1 MSVETK
7 SKAKTAN
14 NFSTAI
20 STYYKLKGDYE
31 NKTRKSIKEIYND
44 STLNSE
50 QKRKVY
56 TRLKKK
62 CIICG
67 KAGGTIFEQ
76 DDNMLIAKCG
86 HIESPCKLDIKLQR
100 AKYDNII
107 NYLSETN
114 KSINTYKNNIIDTK
128 LDYLFGFTNHSS
140 TISKFDELKSNLV
153 KIVKLYQD
161 NTNKYINTIYNYNE
175 ISKINSLGSQL
186 DGNINSFKENIEMFN
201 KSGEISYIKDALELY
216 INTIKVINKQLRE
229 AKYKLQQI
237 YKDKDTEVVYL
248 IQKIYTLSDLLIIQP
263 GTENK
268 VISFSV

>member
-1 MSVETK
+1 MYINWRNMIRPKELMIDYTSLSQSYGKFIVD
-7 SKAKTAN
+7 N
-14 NFSTAI
+14 NVPTIRVIDPALSRKLI
-20 STYYKLKGDYE
+20 SEAMILYGD
-31 NKTRKSIKEIYND
+31 
-44 STLNSE
+44 L
-50 QKRKVY
+50 
-56 TRLKKK
+56 
-62 CIICG
+62 
-67 KAGGTIFEQ
+67 
-76 DDNMLIAKCG
+76 
-86 HIESPCKLDIKLQR
+86 
-100 AKYDNII
+100 
-107 NYLSETN
+107 
-114 KSINTYKNNIIDTK
+114 
-128 LDYLFGFTNHSS
+128 
-140 TISKFDELKSNLV
+140 ISKFAFEK
-153 KIVKLYQD
+153 KIPVPYRVQ
-161 NTNKYINTIYNYNE
+161 E